1 MDFFA
6 SQDAARKKTSLLLF
20 YFALAVFFII
30 VAIYLAVSFFFVYQ
44 GSKTGQLSPT
54 SIWDFELFGSISAVT
69 ILVVICGSL
78 YKISILRS
86 GGARVAEML
95 GGKLIPV
102 STNNFLEKRFLNIV
116 EEMAIASGVPVP
128 PVYLM
133 EKEKSINAFA
143 AGFRPDDAV
152 IGITRGSLETLNRD
166 ELQGVVAH
174 EFSHILNGD
183 MWLDLKLVGFLHGI
197 LLIALIGRSI
207 LRGSSR
213 NRNSKNS
220 GGAALFGLVLVLL
233 GYIGVLFGKLIKSA
247 VSRQREYLA
256 DASAVQFT
264 RNPYGLAGALKK
276 IGGLAAGSL
285 VDHSK
290 AEEISHMFFSN
301 GLKASW
307 IGLFST
313 HPPLADRIT
322 RLEPAFN
329 GNFPKVLIRSQVHE
343 PGKDKMHRAQKTVKV
358 KQPFEQMPK
367 GAAVIALAI
376 LASDPKNITRD
387 IGTPLREHMEYARQ
401 LLDSLPTQVREA
413 ASDPFGAR
421 AVIYGLLLDPDEA
434 VRSQQVEQLKNAAD
448 QAVFET
454 TKSIFPLMSS
464 LEEEMRLPLM
474 DLAMPSLRSLSLDQ
488 FRRFEEN
495 ISSLVRIDKRV
506 SLFEFTL
513 QHVIVRRLE
522 RNFITPPRSITEID
536 SIRDVADEISCIL
549 SLLAN
554 LGHESGEASQAFSG
568 AAATFNRPGST
579 LHYMNRKACKDI
591 RLADI
596 LNRLA
601 NLSPKVKQSLIT
613 ACFQC
618 LVHDKQITMKEAEF
632 FRLLVYALDTPL
644 PPWVKI

>member
-20 YFALAVFFII
+20 YFGLAVFFII
-30 VAIYLAVSFFFVYQ
+30 AAIYLAVAFFFVYQ
-44 GSKTGQLSPT
+44 ESRTGQFSPT
-54 SIWDFELFGSISAVT
+54 QIWDLELFSSVAAVT
-69 ILVVICGSL
+69 LLVVICGSL

-102 STNNFLEKRFLNIV
+102 GTTNFLEKRFLNIV
-116 EEMAIASGVPVP
+116 EEMALASGVPVP

-133 EKEKSINAFA
+133 ENERGINAFA

-183 MWLDLKLVGFLHGI
+183 MSLDLKLVGFLHGI

-213 NRNSKNS
+213 SRNSKNS
-220 GGAALFGLVLVLL
+220 GGVAIFGLVLLIF
-233 GYIGVLFGKLIKSA
+233 GYIGVLFGKLIKSG

-264 RNPYGLAGALKK
+264 RNPQGLAGALKK
-276 IGGLAAGSL
+276 IGGVAAGSL
-285 VDHSK
+285 VDHNG

-322 RLEPAFN
+322 RLDPGFN
-329 GNFPKVLIRSQVHE
+329 GNYPEVARSQVH
-343 PGKDKMHRAQKTVKV
+343 DLRAEKIDTTQKTAEAE
-358 KQPFEQMPK
+358 QPFGQMTG
-367 GAAVIALAI
+367 GAAGIGLAI
-376 LASDPKNITRD
+376 LAADPKNITRD
-387 IGTPLREHMEYARQ
+387 IGAPLRKHMEYARR
-401 LLDSLPTQVREA
+401 LLDSLPAQVREA
-413 ASDPFGAR
+413 ASNPFGAR
-421 AVIYGLLLDPDEA
+421 AVIYGLLLDQDET
-434 VRSQQVEQLKNAAD
+434 VRFQQMAHLKNADD
-448 QAVFET
+448 QAVFAATE
-454 TKSIFPLMSS
+454 SILPLMLA
-464 LEEEMRLPLM
+464 LEEEVRLPLM
-474 DLAMPSLRSLSLDQ
+474 DLAMPSLRSMSLEQ

-495 ISSLVRIDKRV
+495 ISRLVRIDRKV

-522 RNFITPPRSITEID
+522 RNFITAQRAITAID
-536 SIRDVADEISCIL
+536 SILDVAEEISCIL

-554 LGHESGEASQAFSG
+554 LGHESDEAPHAFSG
-568 AAATFNRPGST
+568 AAATFTRHGPA
-579 LHYMNRKACKDI
+579 LHYMNRKECQEI
-591 RLADI
+591 RLPDI

-601 NLSPKVKQSLIT
+601 DLGPRVKKSLIA

-618 LVHDKQITMKEAEF
+618 LVHDSRITMKEAEF
-632 FRLLVYALDTPL
+632 FRLLVYALDCPL

>member
-20 YFALAVFFII
+20 YFGLAIFLII
-30 VAIYLAVSFFFVYQ
+30 VAIYFAIAIFFVYQ
-44 GSKTGQLSPT
+44 KTQADQFAPIH
-54 SIWDFELFGSISAVT
+54 IWDFELFAIVAGVT
-69 ILVVICGSL
+69 LLVVFSGSL
-78 YKISILRS
+78 YKISVLRS
-86 GGARVAEML
+86 GGASVAEML
-95 GGKLIPV
+95 GGKLIPA
-102 STNNFLEKRFLNIV
+102 STNDFLQKRLLNIV

-133 EKEKSINAFA
+133 ERENGINAFA

-152 IGITRGSLETLNRD
+152 IGITRGSLEILNRE

-183 MWLDLKLVGFLHGI
+183 MLLDLKLVGFLHGI

-207 LRGSSR
+207 LHGSSR
-213 NRNSKNS
+213 SRSNKNS
-220 GGAALFGLVLVLL
+220 GGAALFGLVLLLL
-233 GYIGVLFGKLIKSA
+233 GYLGVLFGKLIKSG

-264 RNPYGLAGALKK
+264 RNPHGLAGALKK

-307 IGLFST
+307 IGAFST
-313 HPPLADRIT
+313 HPPLVDRIT
-322 RLEPAFN
+322 RLDPAFK
-329 GNFPKVLIRSQVHE
+329 GNYPKVQRDQFRDQGEDSI
-343 PGKDKMHRAQKTVKV
+343 GKAKSRVK
-358 KQPFEQMPK
+358 EQMPR

-387 IGTPLREHMEYARQ
+387 IGAPLREHMEYARR
-401 LLDSLPTQVREA
+401 LLDSLPTQVHEA

-421 AVIYGLLLDPDEA
+421 AVIYGLLLDQDET
-434 VRSQQVEQLKNAAD
+434 VCFRQMEYLKNASD
-448 QAVFET
+448 QAVFKATEN
-454 TKSIFPLMSS
+454 ILPLMLS
-464 LEEEMRLPLM
+464 LAEEVRMPLM
-474 DLAMPSLRSLSLDQ
+474 DLAMPSLRSMSLEQ

-495 ISSLVRIDKRV
+495 IDSLVKIDQRV

-522 RNFITPPRSITEID
+522 RNFITPQRSITEID
-536 SIRDVADEISCIL
+536 SIRDVAEETSCIL

-554 LGHESGEASQAFSG
+554 LGHESDEASQAFSG
-568 AAATFNRPGST
+568 AAATFNRHRST
-579 LHYMNRKACKDI
+579 LHYMNKKACKDI
-591 RLADI
+591 KLADI

>member
-6 SQDAARKKTSLLLF
+6 SQDAARKKSSLLLF
-20 YFALAVFFII
+20 YFALAVFCII
-30 VAIYLAVSFFFVYQ
+30 VAIYLAIAFFFVYQ
-44 GSKTGQLSPT
+44 ESKTGQFSPT
-54 SIWDFELFGSISAVT
+54 RIWDFELFGSVAAAT
-69 ILVVICGSL
+69 LLVITCGSL

-95 GGKLIPV
+95 GGKLIPA
-102 STNNFLEKRFLNIV
+102 STDNFLEKRFLNIV

-133 EKEKSINAFA
+133 ENEKGINAFA
-143 AGFRPDDAV
+143 AGFKPDDAV

-213 NRNSKNS
+213 SRNSKNS
-220 GGAALFGLVLVLL
+220 GGPALFGLVLLLL
-233 GYIGVLFGKLIKSA
+233 GYLGVLFGKLIKSG

-264 RNPYGLAGALKK
+264 RNPHGLAGALKK

-285 VDHSK
+285 VGHSK

-307 IGLFST
+307 IGAFST
-313 HPPLADRIT
+313 HPPLDDRIT
-322 RLEPAFN
+322 KLDPAFN
-329 GNFPKVLIRSQVHE
+329 GKYPKVLRSQVQD
-343 PGKDKMHRAQKTVKV
+343 PGEDEIDKALKTGKA
-358 KQPFEQMPK
+358 KQPLEQMPK
-367 GAAVIALAI
+367 GAGMIALAI
-376 LASDPKNITRD
+376 LAADPKNVTRD
-387 IGTPLREHMEYARQ
+387 IGAPLRDHMEYARQ
-401 LLDSLPTQVREA
+401 LLDLIPAQVREA
-413 ASDPFGAR
+413 ASNPFGAR
-421 AVIYGLLLDPDEA
+421 AVIYGLLLDQDET
-434 VRSQQVEQLKNAAD
+434 VRSQQMVHLENAAD
-448 QAVFET
+448 QAVFAATE
-454 TKSIFPLMSS
+454 SILPLMLA
-464 LEEEMRLPLM
+464 LEEEVRLPLM

-488 FRRFEEN
+488 FRSFEEN
-495 ISSLVRIDKRV
+495 ISILVKTDSRV

-513 QHVIVRRLE
+513 QYIIVRRLE
-522 RNFITPPRSITEID
+522 RNFITPQRSITEIN
-536 SIRDVADEISCIL
+536 SIRDVAHEISCIL

-554 LGHESGEASQAFSG
+554 LGHKRDEAPQAFSG
-568 AAATFNRPGST
+568 AAATFTQHGSQ
-579 LHYMNRKACKDI
+579 LHYMNRKECQDI

-596 LNRLA
+596 LNRLT
-601 NLSPKVKQSLIT
+601 NLSPRVKQSLIT

-618 LVHDKQITMKEAEF
+618 LIHDKQITMKEAEF
-632 FRLLVYALDTPL
+632 FRLLVYSLDCPL
-644 PPWVKI
+644 PPWVNI

>member
-6 SQDAARKKTSLLLF
+6 SQDNARRKTSLLLL
-20 YFALAVFFII
+20 YFALAVFLII
-30 VAIYLAVSFFFVYQ
+30 IAIYLAITFLFVYQ
-44 GSKTGQLSPT
+44 QSKTGQFDPRLFWNP
-54 SIWDFELFGSISAVT
+54 ELFVAVVSAT
-69 ILVVICGSL
+69 LIVVISGSL
-78 YKISILRS
+78 YKIAVLRS

-95 GGKLIPV
+95 GGRLIPA
-102 STNNFLEKRFLNIV
+102 STADFLEKRLLNIV

-133 EKEKSINAFA
+133 EKEKGINAFA
-143 AGFRPDDAV
+143 AGFTPDDAV
-152 IGITRGSLETLNRD
+152 IGITKGTLETLDRD

-213 NRNSKNS
+213 SRNNKNS
-220 GGAALFGLVLVLL
+220 GGAVLFGLVLLIL
-233 GYIGVLFGKLIKSA
+233 GYIGVLFGKLIKSG

-264 RNPYGLAGALKK
+264 RNPQGLAGALKK
-276 IGGLAAGSL
+276 IGGLTSGSL
-285 VDHSK
+285 IKHNK

-301 GLKASW
+301 GLKSSW
-307 IGLFST
+307 MGAFST
-313 HPPLADRIT
+313 HPPLAERIT
-322 RLEPAFN
+322 RIDPAFD
-329 GNFPKVLIRSQVHE
+329 GIYPKVIKKQLGAADTGTIKE
-343 PGKDKMHRAQKTVKV
+343 KDKE
-358 KQPFEQMPK
+358 PLEQIPK

-376 LASDPKNITRD
+376 LASDPENITRD
-387 IGTPLREHMEYARQ
+387 IGAPVREHMEYARR
-401 LLDSLPTQVREA
+401 LLDSLPHQLSDA
-413 ASDPFGAR
+413 ARDPFGAR
-421 AVIYGLLLDPDEA
+421 AVIYGLLLDKDED
-434 VRSQQVEQLKNAAD
+434 VRALQVEQLQISAD
-448 QAVFET
+448 HAVFEV
-454 TKSIFPLMSS
+454 TKKIFPLMLS
-464 LEEEMRLPLM
+464 LDDDARLPLI
-474 DLAMPSLRSLSLDQ
+474 DLAMPSLRSLSLQQ

-495 ISSLVRIDKRV
+495 INSLVRSDSRR

-522 RNFITPPRSITEID
+522 RNFVTPQRSVKEID
-536 SIRDVADEISCIL
+536 TINDVAEEISCIL

-554 LGHESGEASQAFSG
+554 IGHEDDEAALAFSG
-568 AAATFNRPGST
+568 AAATFGDQGGI
-579 LHYMNRKACKDI
+579 LHY
-591 RLADI
+591 LAKKECRGI
-596 LNRLA
+596 KLGNVLNRLA
-601 NLSPKVKQSLIT
+601 QLRPNVKQSLIR